1 MQQSGRAGSSASME
15 AFGHTRWSLVA
26 ALRDQASAPGR
37 NPLEELSGSYWYPV
51 YAYIR
56 RSGVDPEPSWQL
68 ARRYFEWLAA
78 EIRGKP
84 PTFGGRFR
92 VFLLD
97 RLQEFIA
104 SDASRD
110 RGTDAPV
117 HCPPA
122 ELADLEQRL
131 AREHSG
137 AQPAAT
143 AFERSFGLQVIARS
157 RQRLA
162 EETLRNGREAMYA
175 ALASY
180 LTAEPSAASL
190 AELARGLGMG
200 TLAVQ
205 LAIKH
210 LRHRFREL
218 VEQELAETVSS
229 SADLEAERAALL
241 AVLSQPA

>member
-1 MQQSGRAGSSASME
+1 MQQSGGTGSSVSA

-26 ALRDQASAPGR
+26 ALRDQSVTPDR
-37 NPLEELSGSYWYPV
+37 DPLEELSRSYCYPV

-56 RSGVDPEPSWQL
+56 RSAVDPEPAWQL
-68 ARRYFEWLAA
+68 ARRYFDWLAA
-78 EIRGKP
+78 EIRGKQP
-84 PTFGGRFR
+84 AFGGRFR
-92 VFLLD
+92 VFLLA

-104 SDASRD
+104 SSASHPADAIP
-110 RGTDAPV
+110 AHP
-117 HCPPA
+117 CPPG
-122 ELADLEQRL
+122 ELAELEQRL
-131 AREHSG
+131 SREHAG
-137 AQPAAT
+137 GQHPAT

-162 EETLRNGREAMYA
+162 EETVRNGREAMYA
-175 ALASY
+175 ALAPY
-180 LTAEPSAASL
+180 LTAEPQPALL
-190 AELARGLGMG
+190 AEIARSLGLG

-229 SADLEAERAALL
+229 PADLEAERAALL
-241 AVLSQPA
+241 AVLARPS